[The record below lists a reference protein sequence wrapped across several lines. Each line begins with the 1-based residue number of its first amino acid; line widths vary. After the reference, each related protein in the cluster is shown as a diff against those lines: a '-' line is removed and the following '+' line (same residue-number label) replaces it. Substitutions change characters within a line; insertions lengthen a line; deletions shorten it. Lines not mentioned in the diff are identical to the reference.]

1 MDSRMVFQ
9 GKAKITSLA
18 DGSLESQCLPDSA
31 TNVLNPEVSRYV
43 LYLLCLLCLNTA
55 AGR

>member
-9 GKAKITSLA
+9 GKAKTTCLA
-18 DGSLESQCLPDSA
+18 KGSLVSQCLPDSV

-43 LYLLCLLCLNTA
+43 LYLLCLNSA